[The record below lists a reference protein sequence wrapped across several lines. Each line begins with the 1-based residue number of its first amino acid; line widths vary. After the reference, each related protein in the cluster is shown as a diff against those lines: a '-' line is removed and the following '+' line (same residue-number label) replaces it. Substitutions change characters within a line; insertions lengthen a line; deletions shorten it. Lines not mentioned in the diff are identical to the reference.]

1 MNLRGFELIILFSI
15 LSGLRL
21 TVFAGEPSITDI
33 VNARAESAK
42 SVAQSSQSTASI
54 PGYSEEK
61 KQKQESELAAI
72 QVDSKADNLKISG
85 AQLRDREARK
95 NPDGGISIMVEA
107 TDISRVTGDQC
118 KGCEEYGKLEMFT
131 EADKYMQDP
140 ISQMQLIKD
149 QGCKEVEN
157 NKKRG
162 FFKEDKTETYT
173 DEIEEFRTCET
184 PTTKFNCKKVLS
196 VRCKKTLQCDYGGI
210 TKGSISEGII
220 FDTSKGFLTI
230 GTDGDNY
237 LAGQCSTHNKSV
249 NFHIA
254 KASMITVFKLMH
266 VKFDDYL
273 ELKLNGHT
281 FYVGPDGGDYVE
293 VKNHDIEV
301 EKERTVYDTVNNGW
315 RFWKVGRQEKYKEK
329 ITLTEV
335 YNGHNYAACERNTN
349 WNREVDVDLKPY
361 LKDGENILQMKII
374 VSGNGEGWLKIG
386 AKQQCC
392 ANNEWT
398 EDWVENC
405 D

>member
-1 MNLRGFELIILFSI
+1 MNLKVCGLIVFFSI
-15 LSGLRL
+15 LSSLCL
-21 TVFAGEPSITDI
+21 TVFAEESLVDI
-33 VNARAESAK
+33 INARAEGAK
-42 SVAQSSQSTASI
+42 NAAKSSQSTASI

-61 KQKQESELAAI
+61 KQRQESELAAI

-95 NPDGGISIMVEA
+95 NPDGGVSIMVEA

-118 KGCEEYGKLEMFT
+118 KGCEEYGESEMFK

-140 ISQMQLIKD
+140 ISQMQLIKG

-196 VRCKKTLQCDYGGI
+196 VHCKKTLQCDYGGI
-210 TKGSISEGII
+210 TKGSISEGIV

-249 NFHIA
+249 TFHIA

-293 VKNHDIEV
+293 VKTREI
-301 EKERTVYDTVNNGW
+301 EKERTVTGGSFRHRW
-315 RFWKVGRQEKYKEK
+315 SRIEKYKES
-329 ITLTEV
+329 ITEV
-335 YNGHNYAACERNTN
+335 FNGHNYAACERNTN

-392 ANNEWT
+392 ANNEWA
-398 EDWVENC
+398 ENWVENC

>member
-1 MNLRGFELIILFSI
+1 MNFKIYELMIFLSI
-15 LSGLRL
+15 LSSFCL
-21 TVFAGEPSITDI
+21 TVFAEESLVDI
-33 VNARAESAK
+33 INARAENAK
-42 SVAQSSQSTASI
+42 NAAQNSQSTASI

-61 KQKQESELAAI
+61 KQKQENELAVI
-72 QVDSKADNLKISG
+72 QADSKADNLKISG
-85 AQLRDREARK
+85 AQLRDREAKK
-95 NPDGGISIMVEA
+95 NPDGGVSIIVEA

-118 KGCEEYGKLEMFT
+118 KGCGEYGELEMFK

-140 ISQMQLIKD
+140 ISQMQLIKN

-184 PTTKFNCKKVLS
+184 PTTKFNCQKVLS
-196 VRCKKTLQCDYGGI
+196 VHCKKTLQCDYGGI
-210 TKGSISEGII
+210 TKGSISEGIV

-249 NFHIA
+249 SFHIA

-293 VKNHDIEV
+293 VKTREI
-301 EKERTVYDTVNNGW
+301 EKERTITEGS
-315 RFWKVGRQEKYKEK
+315 FWNRRSRIEKYKES
-329 ITLTEV
+329 ITEV
-335 YNGHNYAACERNTN
+335 FNGHNYAACERNTN

-374 VSGNGEGWLKIG
+374 VSGNGEGWLKIS

-398 EDWVENC
+398 ENWVENC